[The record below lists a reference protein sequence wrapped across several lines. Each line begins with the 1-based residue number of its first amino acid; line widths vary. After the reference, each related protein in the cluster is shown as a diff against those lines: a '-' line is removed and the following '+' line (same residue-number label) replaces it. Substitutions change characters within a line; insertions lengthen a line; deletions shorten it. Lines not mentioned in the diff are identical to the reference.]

1 MVGGLVKKGQN
12 YLHITNFTIA
22 RLYGMVAVYSSSAWC
37 VNGRSHDMEGTRHG
51 KQAGRESRPRKAASS
66 KLR

>member
-12 YLHITNFTIA
+12 YLHRTNFMIA
-22 RLYGMVAVYSSSAWC
+22 RLYGMVAVYSSSALC

-51 KQAGRESRPRKAASS
+51 EQAGRESSSRKASS
-66 KLR
+66 ELR